1 MTLFEYLIRNS
12 NEKCIVSPLAKLC
25 SEKLQYSRD
34 IDLLDL
40 IYKDFSPYSLELT
53 ISPKSSSVIH
63 NECASCGSASL
74 RDLDQ
79 QSEIMYSLLNEL
91 LETYKINILGV
102 TEIYSD
108 GKTLHTHNIISP
120 IPISI
125 RTKILR
131 NIQSHYKLYNNY
143 VVRLSPV
150 MSLDKYND
158 YLKKDLEE
166 GFAFHYYGENKEYT
180 EMRIEKEKIKQD
192 KIDKYQKEQEIIYS
206 DPIKYHLHYCV
217 FENCPICQWIQ
228 GRNV

>member
-1 MTLFEYLIRNS
+1 MTLFEYLIGNS

-25 SEKLQYSRD
+25 SEKLQYSTD
-34 IDLLDL
+34 SDLLDL

-53 ISPKSSSVIH
+53 ISPKSSSVLH

-79 QSEIMYSLLNEL
+79 QSEIMYSLLNGL

-120 IPISI
+120 TPISI
-125 RTKILR
+125 RNKIIR

-150 MSLDKYND
+150 MSLDKYHD
-158 YLKKDLEE
+158 YLKKDIDG

-180 EMRIEKEKIKQD
+180 EMKIQKEKLKDAQIEKYKQ
-192 KIDKYQKEQEIIYS
+192 EQEIIYS
-206 DPIKYHLHYCV
+206 DPIKLHLHECE
-217 FENCPICQWIQ
+217 FTDCPICKWIQ
-228 GRNV
+228 DRNV